1 MMFQW
6 LEYQDWLNA
15 ISLMDYQF
23 TRKNDE
29 KHPNRHFN
37 TPSLYI
43 IESEW
48 ETVKESLKEENYFQS
63 FIKTGYILS
72 NEKKAYSTLYPGKK
86 SFGKYRNSS
95 FLSLH
100 LRLFYYVVGLHLCRS
115 LPLPLQT
122 IHFTSLYGG
131 NLTFDEKGKLNLKP
145 ESVYYKNHYRSFFD
159 SCIKLVEA
167 TQASEVEINKSLP
180 EVKQGY
186 ARCVIKL
193 DLENF
198 YDQISLTELCGFLD
212 QEHTHKQFGFSEFLN
227 LVTHAKQ
234 GLPQTC
240 NDIVASRLSCFY
252 LHRLDNLLD
261 EYLSGKFQNNYYVL
275 RYCDDLHIF
284 IDYQEED
291 TLGAEQIAYDTLSKC
306 KNILY
311 SNYQLKMNSKTV
323 YYDLTKESER
333 KEYICTLKNLSQI
346 NDIVEDEKYIS
357 VRDFKTWKDQFENA
371 CHSYLKQDLIK
382 GSPEPT
388 NAGTNDNL
396 KNIYHKQFRV
406 DLKSDYQKK
415 GISDSILEMLVNVYK
430 NRKPHLHD
438 KPKLFTFFGECL
450 SGFPEYM
457 QEYFQIEEFQDETA
471 FALTLFDFTAEFSEE
486 GFLEG
491 RLKKTRLYK
500 NMTKSQSSYS
510 YDFINTDGIRDEELS
525 YLSVFTLQRRNAE
538 QQRNYSQAVSFLN
551 SELCVLLALL
561 KIPVDEKKGGDTN
574 KSIQD
579 SLRKY
584 KGASGTILNNIAEKR
599 NTLDV
604 SHNKNTFPDVS
615 SQERI
620 IDENEYTELKG
631 KVQNALKTLIQKTCM
646 AWALV

>member
-15 ISLMDYQF
+15 INLMDYQF
-23 TRKNDE
+23 TRKNHE
-29 KHPNRHFN
+29 THPNRHFN

-48 ETVKESLKEENYFQS
+48 ETVKESLKKENYFQS

-72 NEKKAYSTLYPGKK
+72 DEKKAYSILYPGKK
-86 SFGKYRNSS
+86 SFAKYRNSS
-95 FLSLH
+95 FLSLY
-100 LRLFYYVVGLHLCRS
+100 LRIFYYAVGLHLCQC
-115 LPLPLQT
+115 LPLPLNT
-122 IHFTSLYGG
+122 EYFRSFYGG
-131 NLTFDEKGKLNLKP
+131 ELTFNRNGELSLKP
-145 ESVYYKNHYRSFFD
+145 ESVYYKNHYRLFFN
-159 SCIKLVEA
+159 SCIKLVED
-167 TQASEVEINKSLP
+167 THASEVEINKSLP
-180 EVKQGY
+180 EVKQGH

-198 YDQISLTELCGFLD
+198 YDQISITKLFSFLD

-227 LVTHAKQ
+227 LVTHTKQ

-252 LHRLDNLLD
+252 LHKLDNLLD
-261 EYLSGKFQNNYYVL
+261 EYLSGKFENNYYVL

-291 TLGAEQIAYDTLSKC
+291 TLGAEQIAYETLSKC

-311 SNYQLKMNSKTV
+311 SHYQLKMNSKTV

-333 KEYICTLKNLSQI
+333 KDYIDTLKNLSQI
-346 NDIVEDEKYIS
+346 NDIVEDKKYI
-357 VRDFKTWKDQFENA
+357 FEEWKKEFESA

-396 KNIYHKQFRV
+396 KRIYHEQFRL
-406 DLKSDYQKK
+406 DLKSHYQEKSIPK
-415 GISDSILEMLVNVYK
+415 GILEMLINVYN
-430 NRKPHLHD
+430 NRTPHLHD
-438 KPKLFTFFGECL
+438 KAKLFTFFGECF
-450 SGFPEYM
+450 SEFPEYM
-457 QEYFQIEEFQDETA
+457 QRYFQLEEFQDETT

-486 GFLEG
+486 AFFKG
-491 RLKKTRLYK
+491 RLKKTPLYK
-500 NMTKSQSSYS
+500 SMTKSQSSYS
-510 YDFINTDGIRDEELS
+510 YDFINTEVISDEELS

-538 QQRNYSQAVSFLN
+538 QQGIYSQAVSFLN

-561 KIPVDEKKGGDTN
+561 KIPVDENRNGDTRN
-574 KSIQD
+574 NIQD

-584 KGASGTILNNIAEKR
+584 KGASGTILNNIAKKR

-604 SHNKNTFPDVS
+604 SHNKNAFPDVS
-615 SQERI
+615 KSPERTI
-620 IDENEYTELKG
+620 SESEYTELKN
-631 KVQNALKTLIQKTCM
+631 KVPNALKRLMQPTKRKP
-646 AWALV
+646 